1 MVNTKGLKV
10 GEIIM
15 KKILS
20 ILLTAVMILAMTA
33 CSTGRADNKEETNTA
48 GKKETKE
55 VQTINLSWGNEMHT
69 GIMYLPFLAP
79 ELFEK

>member
-1 MVNTKGLKV
+1 
-10 GEIIM
+10 M

-69 GIMYLPFLAP
+69 SIMYLPFLAP
-79 ELFEK
+79 ELFQK